1 MEHLISIVMPT
12 YNRAQI
18 ISGAIESIQ
27 RQSYANWE
35 LIVVDDRSTDQTEEV
50 IREWTRKD
58 ARIRY
63 MCNEREKGPG
73 GARNTGM
80 LAAHGEYLAFLDS
93 DDEWY
98 PCHLTDS
105 MRTHALTK
113 VDISFALWVECH
125 GDMTSYN
132 FDNKVERNLLN
143 SMRTT
148 FEAWN
153 DGEIIV
159 FEKGLFEAFL
169 SHTRNF
175 FQLNTMVFRR
185 ELLDEVGL
193 INEHFYLGEDTT
205 YLLRFFDK
213 YRVALQ
219 TKPHSVYRESP
230 DSLYFFCDRWQL
242 DPDTIHLNEEIYKK
256 IEGLSFKSIKVR
268 EHIRDL
274 VAQSDSI
281 RKKAKQLSY
290 IDIGIAS
297 KYYTLSYLNRHDRK
311 KALHYCRQSLRH
323 KVTIFNLVLFVK
335 LVFSSKSGNVFLHKA
350 LNLW

>member
-1 MEHLISIVMPT
+1 MEPLISIVMPT
-12 YNRAQI
+12 YNRANI
-18 ISGAIESIQ
+18 ISGAIGSILN
-27 RQSYANWE
+27 QSYANWE
-35 LIVVDDRSTDQTEEV
+35 LIVVDDGSTDHTEEA

-58 ARIRY
+58 DRIRY
-63 MCNEREKGPG
+63 VCNERAKGPG

-80 LAAHGEYLAFLDS
+80 LAAKGEYVAFLDS

-105 MRTHALTK
+105 MRKLDLTK
-113 VDISFALWVECH
+113 ADISFALWVEQH
-125 GDMTSYN
+125 GDITSYN
-132 FDNKVERNLLN
+132 FDNEVERYWLQ

-148 FEAWN
+148 FETWD
-153 DGEIIV
+153 DGETIV

-185 ELLDEVGL
+185 KLLDEVGL
-193 INEHFYLGEDTT
+193 INEQFHLGEDTT

-213 YRVALQ
+213 YKIALQ
-219 TKPHSVYRESP
+219 TKPHSVYRESS

-268 EHIRDL
+268 EHIRGL
-274 VAQSDSI
+274 AAQSDSI
-281 RKKAKQLSY
+281 SNKAKQLSY

-297 KYYTLSYLNRHDRK
+297 KYYTLSYLNRCDRK
-311 KALHYCRQSLRH
+311 LALRYCRQSLRY
-323 KVTIFNLVLFVK
+323 KISIFNLILFVK
-335 LVFSSKSGNVFLHKA
+335 LLVSSKSGSVFLQKA

>member
-1 MEHLISIVMPT
+1 MEQLISIVMPT
-12 YNRAQI
+12 YNRAHI
-18 ISGAIESIQ
+18 ISGAIESILS
-27 RQSYANWE
+27 QSYGNWE
-35 LIVVDDRSTDQTEEV
+35 LIVVDDRSTDHTKEA
-50 IREWTRKD
+50 IREWASRD

-63 MCNEREKGPG
+63 VCNEREKGPG

-80 LAAHGEYLAFLDS
+80 LAARGEYLAFLDS

-98 PCHLTDS
+98 PCHLIDS
-105 MRTHALTK
+105 MSTLALTK
-113 VDISFALWVECH
+113 AAISFALWVEQH

-132 FDNKVERNLLN
+132 FENKVERHLLH

-148 FEAWN
+148 FETWN
-153 DGEIIV
+153 DGETII

-213 YRVALQ
+213 YRIALQ
-219 TKPHSVYRESP
+219 TKPHAVYRESP
-230 DSLYFFCDRWQL
+230 DSLYLFCDRWQL
-242 DPDTIHLNEEIYKK
+242 DPDTIHLNEEIYIR
-256 IEGLSFKSIKVR
+256 IEELSFKSIQVR
-268 EHIRDL
+268 EHIREL
-274 VAQSDSI
+274 VSQSDSVS
-281 RKKAKQLSY
+281 KKAKQLYY

-311 KALHYCRQSLRH
+311 KALHYCRQSIRC
-323 KVTIFNLVLFVK
+323 KVTIFNMFLYVK
-335 LVFSSKSGNVFLHKA
+335 LLFSSKNGSAFLRRA

>member
-1 MEHLISIVMPT
+1 MEPLISVVMPT
-12 YNRAQI
+12 YNRAHI
-18 ISGAIESIQ
+18 ISGAIESILN
-27 RQSYANWE
+27 QSYTNWE
-35 LIVVDDRSTDQTEEV
+35 LIVVDDRSTDHTEET
-50 IREWTRKD
+50 IREWRRKD
-58 ARIRY
+58 ERIRY
-63 MCNEREKGPG
+63 VCNEREKGPG

-80 LAAHGEYLAFLDS
+80 LAAQGQYLAFLDS

-105 MRTHALTK
+105 MRTHELTK
-113 VDISFALWVECH
+113 ADISFALWVEQH
-125 GDMTSYN
+125 GEITSYT
-132 FDNKVERNLLN
+132 FDNEVERYWLQ
-143 SMRTT
+143 SMRST

-153 DGEIIV
+153 DGETIV

-169 SHTRNF
+169 LHTRNF

-193 INEHFYLGEDTT
+193 INEQFYLGEDTT

-213 YRVALQ
+213 YRIALQ

-230 DSLYFFCDRWQL
+230 DSLYFFCDRWLL
-242 DPDTIHLNEEIYKK
+242 DPDTIHLNGEIYRK

-281 RKKAKQLSY
+281 SNKAKQLSY
-290 IDIGIAS
+290 IDIGIAG
-297 KYYTLSYLNRHDRK
+297 KYYTLSYLNRYDRK
-311 KALHYCRQSLRH
+311 KALRYCRQSLRY
-323 KVTIFNLVLFVK
+323 KISVFNLFLLVK
-335 LVFSSKSGNVFLHKA
+335 LLVSSKSGSVFLQKA

>member
-1 MEHLISIVMPT
+1 MEKLISIVMPT

-18 ISGAIESIQ
+18 ISGAIESVL
-27 RQSYANWE
+27 RQSHTHWE
-35 LIVVDDRSTDQTEEV
+35 LIVVDDRSTDHTEDV
-50 IREWTRKD
+50 IHEWIRTD

-63 MCNEREKGPG
+63 VCNERKKGPG

-80 LAAHGEYLAFLDS
+80 LAAQGEYLAFLDS

-105 MRTHALTK
+105 LRTLTETK
-113 VDISFALWVECH
+113 ADISFALWREQH
-125 GDMTSYN
+125 GDSISYN
-132 FDNKVERNLLN
+132 FDNEVERHLLQ
-143 SMRTT
+143 SMRTR

-153 DGEIIV
+153 DGDTIV

-185 ELLDEVGL
+185 QLLDEVGL
-193 INEHFYLGEDTT
+193 INEQYYLGEDTT

-213 YRVALQ
+213 YRIALQ
-219 TKPHSVYRESP
+219 TKPHSIYRESP

-242 DPDTIHLNEEIYKK
+242 DPDSIHLNEQLYKK

-274 VAQSDSI
+274 VVQSDSVS
-281 RKKAKQLSY
+281 KKAKQLYY
-290 IDIGIAS
+290 IDMGIAS
-297 KYYTLSYLNRHDRK
+297 KYFTLSYLNRNDRK
-311 KALHYCRQSLRH
+311 TALLYCRQSLRH
-323 KVTIFNLVLFVK
+323 KVTIFNLFLLVK
-335 LVFSSKSGNVFLHKA
+335 LLCSSKSGNVFLRKA

>member
-1 MEHLISIVMPT
+1 MEQLISIVMPT

-18 ISGAIESIQ
+18 ISGAIESILH
-27 RQSYANWE
+27 QSYVNWE
-35 LIVVDDRSTDQTEEV
+35 LIVVDDRSTDHTENV
-50 IREWTRKD
+50 IREWTRTD

-63 MCNEREKGPG
+63 VYNDREKGPG

-80 LAAHGEYLAFLDS
+80 LAAKGEYLAFLDS

-98 PCHLTDS
+98 PCHLADS
-105 MRTHALTK
+105 MKTLMQTK
-113 VDISFALWVECH
+113 SDISFALWAERH
-125 GDMTSYN
+125 GDITSYN
-132 FDNKVERNLLN
+132 FDNKVEQNLLQ

-148 FEAWN
+148 FETWN
-153 DGEIIV
+153 NGKTII
-159 FEKGLFEAFL
+159 FEKGLLETFL

-185 ELLDEVGL
+185 KLLDEVGL

-213 YRVALQ
+213 YRIALQ
-219 TKPHSVYRESP
+219 TKPHSVYKESP

-242 DPDTIHLNEEIYKK
+242 DPDTIHLNEEIYTK

-281 RKKAKQLSY
+281 RKKAKQLYY

-297 KYYTLSYLNRHDRK
+297 KYYTLSYLNRYDRK
-311 KALHYCRQSLRH
+311 KALHYCRKSLRH
-323 KVTIFNLVLFVK
+323 KATIFNLFLFVK
-335 LVFSSKSGNVFLHKA
+335 LLFSSKSGNIFLRKA

>member
-1 MEHLISIVMPT
+1 MEQLISIVMPT
-12 YNRAQI
+12 YNRAHI
-18 ISGAIESIQ
+18 ISGAIESILC
-27 RQSYANWE
+27 QSYANWE
-35 LIVVDDRSTDQTEEV
+35 LIVVDDRSTDHTEEA

-58 ARIRY
+58 VRIRY
-63 MCNEREKGPG
+63 VRNERAKGPG

-80 LAAHGEYLAFLDS
+80 LAAQGEYLAFLDS

-113 VDISFALWVECH
+113 ADISFALYVERH
-125 GDMTSYN
+125 GDIISYN
-132 FDNKVERNLLN
+132 FDNEVEWDWLD

-148 FEAWN
+148 FETWN
-153 DGEIIV
+153 EGETIV

-169 SHTRNF
+169 SHRRNY

-193 INEHFYLGEDTT
+193 INEHYYLGEDTT

-213 YRVALQ
+213 YRIALQ

-230 DSLYFFCDRWQL
+230 DSLYFFCDRWEL

-256 IEGLSFKSIKVR
+256 IEAHSFRSIKVR

-274 VAQSDSI
+274 VAQSDSVS
-281 RKKAKQLSY
+281 KKAKQISY
-290 IDIGIAS
+290 IDTGIAS
-297 KYYTLSYLNRHDRK
+297 KYYTLSYLNRYDRK
-311 KALHYCRQSLRH
+311 KALHYCRQSLRY
-323 KVTIFNLVLFVK
+323 KVSIFNLFLFIK
-335 LVFSSKSGNVFLHKA
+335 LLFSSKSGNVFLHRA
-350 LNLW
+350 LNFW